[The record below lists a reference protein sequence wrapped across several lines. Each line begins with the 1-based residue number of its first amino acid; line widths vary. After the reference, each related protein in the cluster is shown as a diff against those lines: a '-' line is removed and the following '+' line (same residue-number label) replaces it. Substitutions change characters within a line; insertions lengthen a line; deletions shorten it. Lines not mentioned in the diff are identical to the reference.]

1 MSSDDLILAEVARI
15 LPAWSAADHGAKG
28 ALVAATCRR
37 LDISVATYHR
47 LARRLIGRTRQRRAD
62 AGQMCMS
69 RADAVLLSAYLMA
82 SFRRNGKQLASLT
95 EAVRILRDNDYIRAD
110 RIDMET
116 GEIIQLSDTTIAR
129 ALRAYNLHPDQL
141 LAPRPHTPMQSL
153 HPNHLWQMD
162 ASVCVVYYLR
172 DGVSVREMSEAE
184 FYTGKLEN
192 FEKIKGQMVIRY
204 LLTDH
209 YSGMLHG
216 GYVLGAESGIH
227 AADHLIQAMQQPADL
242 RGTMYGVPGMLMV
255 DPGSA
260 VTGEMFRRLCRRMDI
275 NLIVNKRKNP
285 RAKGQVEGG
294 HNLIETHFEAGLKML
309 AGKIRCLDDL
319 NTYYTMWERHWN
331 ATRVHSRHGA
341 TRQDVWLTI
350 APAQLVLPPAAE
362 ICRDLATNKPESRTV
377 RGDLTVEFR
386 GAVYDVDGIPG
397 ANVKAKLDIHV
408 NPWRAGEAVVIAE
421 DENGREIH
429 YPLME
434 KSKNAAG
441 FYTDA
446 AIIGEHPVARKDTE
460 VDRNRKEVERLIT
473 GKTHP
478 DDIAKALEST
488 KLVPMAALNI
498 DPLKR
503 ERETELPQ
511 VLPRHGEQME
521 IGAPRGEVLLPMID
535 VLIRLRGALD
545 RNLTPDEHGFMSKR
559 FSDGASEEQL
569 GRLIEQFSGRGNDER
584 REAAC

>member
-1 MSSDDLILAEVARI
+1 MSSDDLILAEVARV
-15 LPAWSAADHGAKG
+15 LPAWEAADHGAKG
-28 ALVAATCRR
+28 ALVTATCER
-37 LDISVATYHR
+37 LGISVATYHR
-47 LARRLIGRTRQRRAD
+47 TALRITGRTRKRRSD
-62 AGQMCMS
+62 AGQMYMT
-69 RADAVLLSAYLMA
+69 REDAVLLSAYLMA

-95 EAVRILRDNDYIRAD
+95 EAVRILRDNGYIRAD
-110 RIDMET
+110 RIDTGT
-116 GEIIQLSDTTIAR
+116 GEIAQLSDSTIAR

-141 LAPRPHTPMQSL
+141 LAPRPHTPMQTL

-162 ASVCVVYYLR
+162 ASVCVVYYMQQ
-172 DGVSVREMSEAE
+172 GAEIREMSEAE
-184 FYTGKLEN
+184 YYTGKLEN

-209 YSGMLHG
+209 YSGALRG

-227 AADHLIQAMQQPADL
+227 AADHLIQAMQQPGDL
-242 RGTMYGVPGMLMV
+242 RGTMYGVPAMLMV

-260 VTGEMFRRLCRRMDI
+260 VTGDLFRRLCRRLGI

-294 HNLIETHFEAGLKML
+294 HNIIETHFEAGLKHL
-309 AGKIRCLDDL
+309 SRQIGGLDDL
-319 NTYYTMWERHWN
+319 NAYYGMWERHWN
-331 ATRVHSRHGA
+331 AKRIHSRHGQ
-341 TRQDVWLTI
+341 TRQDMWLTI
-350 APAQLVLPPAAE
+350 TPTHLVLPPAVE
-362 ICRDLATNKPESRTV
+362 ICRDLATNKPEMRTV

-386 GAVYDVDGIPG
+386 GKIYDVDGIPG

-408 NPWRAGEAVVIAE
+408 NPWRAGEAVVIDE

-429 YPLME
+429 YPLAE

-441 FYTDA
+441 FYADA
-446 AIIGEHPVARKDTE
+446 AIIGEHPVARKDTA

-473 GKTHP
+473 GKSHP
-478 DDIAKALEST
+478 DDTAKALED
-488 KLVPMAALNI
+488 KNLVPIAALRI

-503 ERETELPQ
+503 ERETELPA
-511 VLPRHGEQME
+511 VLPRHGTELD
-521 IGAPRGEVLLPMID
+521 IAAPRGETLLPMIE

-545 RNLTPDEHGFMSKR
+545 RNLSAEENNFLSKR
-559 FSDGASEEQL
+559 FGSGASEEQL
-569 GRLIEQFSGRGNDER
+569 ARLIEQFSGRGNDDR